1 MSGFVATGGS
11 TATTSP
17 KLTNDGFFPDFELES
32 VRAALRLD
40 GSVTDER
47 LMPACISAVIET
59 NADLATFKEKHSAY
73 EKLELVPS
81 DQINDESILCHLYRR
96 AVYCNVGAELA
107 ERYRAY
113 DTTAAGNQRADD
125 LTPSIDE
132 YRRDSRFAIRD
143 LLKTVRVTV
152 ELI

>member
-1 MSGFVATGGS
+1 MSGFVAIGGKS
-11 TATTSP
+11 SASNP
-17 KLTNDGFFPDFELES
+17 QLTNDGFFPDFELEA

-47 LMPACISAVIET
+47 LMPACVSAVIET
-59 NADLATFKEKHSAY
+59 NADLAPLKEKYSEHA
-73 EKLELVPS
+73 KLSLVPA
-81 DQINDESILCHLYRR
+81 DQINGETILLHLYRR
-96 AVYCNVGAELA
+96 AVYCNVGAELS

-113 DTTAAGNQRADD
+113 DSTAQGNQRADD

-132 YRRDSRFAIRD
+132 YRRDARFAIRD
-143 LLKTVRVTV
+143 LLKCVRVTV

>member
-1 MSGFVATGGS
+1 MSGFIATGS
-11 TATTSP
+11 TAATSAE
-17 KLTNDGFFPDFELES
+17 LTNDGFFPDLDLES

-40 GSVTDER
+40 GSVTDAR

-59 NADLATFKEKHSAY
+59 NADLAPLKEKYQNYAQLS
-73 EKLELVPS
+73 LVPA
-81 DQINDESILCHLYRR
+81 DEINGETVLLHLYRR

-113 DTTAAGNQRADD
+113 DSTAQGNQRADD

-132 YRRDSRFAIRD
+132 YRRDARFAIRD
-143 LLKTVRVTV
+143 LLRQVRVTV

>member
-1 MSGFVATGGS
+1 MSGFVATGGKPS
-11 TATTSP
+11 TANP
-17 KLTNDGFFPDFELES
+17 QLTNDGFFPDFELEA

-47 LMPACISAVIET
+47 LMPACVSAVIET
-59 NADLATFKEKHSAY
+59 NADLAPLKEKYSEHA
-73 EKLELVPS
+73 KLSLVPA
-81 DQINDESILCHLYRR
+81 DQINGETILLHLYRR
-96 AVYCNVGAELA
+96 AVYCNVGAELS

-113 DTTAAGNQRADD
+113 DSTAQGNQRADD

-132 YRRDSRFAIRD
+132 YRRDARFAIRD
-143 LLKTVRVTV
+143 LLKRVRVTV

>member
-1 MSGFVATGGS
+1 MSGFVATAGGNQAMS
-11 TATTSP
+11 TVL
-17 KLTNDGFFPDFELES
+17 KNDGFFPNFELES

-40 GSVTDER
+40 GSVTNAR
-47 LMPACISAVIET
+47 LMPACVSAVIET
-59 NADLATFKEKHSAY
+59 NADLAPFKEKY
-73 EKLELVPS
+73 QQFNQLELVPS
-81 DQINDESILCHLYRR
+81 EQINDESILCHLYRR

-132 YRRDSRFAIRD
+132 YRRDARFAIRD

>member
-1 MSGFVATGGS
+1 MSGFIATGS
-11 TATTSP
+11 ATPTSAE
-17 KLTNDGFFPDFELES
+17 LTNDGFFPDFDLES

-40 GSVTDER
+40 GSVTDAR

-59 NADLATFKEKHSAY
+59 NTDLAPLKEKYQNYAQLS
-73 EKLELVPS
+73 LVPA
-81 DQINDESILCHLYRR
+81 DEINGETVLLHLYRR

-113 DTTAAGNQRADD
+113 DSTAQGNQRADD

-132 YRRDSRFAIRD
+132 YRRDARFAIRD
-143 LLKTVRVTV
+143 LLKRVRVTV